1 MDTTKNIYI
10 YGASGHGLVCA
21 DVAKSMGY
29 EKIIFLDDYK
39 GLQYSPNL
47 EKYDMF
53 IAIGANTIRE
63 QLCKKVIKDG
73 FKLVNLIHKSAIIS
87 ENASLDDEGILIM
100 PNVIVNAKACIKKGV
115 ILNSACVIEHE
126 CFVDEFTHISVGVK
140 LGGAVKIGKRCF
152 LGVNSSV
159 IPCLN
164 LSDDVTLGA
173 GGVVIKNITSKGVYA
188 GVPAK
193 KIKD

>member
-1 MDTTKNIYI
+1 MGTTKNIYI

-21 DVAKSMGY
+21 DVARSMGY

>member
-1 MDTTKNIYI
+1 MGTTKNIYI
-10 YGASGHGLVCA
+10 YGDSGHGLVCA

>member
-1 MDTTKNIYI
+1 MGTTKNIYI

-21 DVAKSMGY
+21 DVAKSIGY

>member
-1 MDTTKNIYI
+1 MGTTKNIYI